1 MRRSS
6 LVMAAIATAAAA
18 ALPAL
23 AENWPQFRG
32 PSGAGVD
39 NSANPPVTWDPSAIL
54 WKAPIQGLAVSSPIV
69 YDGRVFVTT
78 AISSDASQSLRTGL
92 YGDVEPVP
100 DVSPHVW
107 KVIALDRKTGKV
119 LWEQTA
125 AQGVP
130 KTKRHPKSS
139 QASCTPATNGKVV
152 IAYFGSE
159 GLFAYAPDGKLLWK
173 KDLGLQ
179 NAGWFFDPDYE
190 WGAASSPVIHKET
203 VIVQCDRQRDSFVA
217 AFRLSDGKELWRT
230 MRDELPTW
238 GTPTL
243 VPGKD
248 RTELVTNGSK
258 AVRGYDADTGK
269 ELWTLSPNSEVV
281 CTTPVFGH
289 GLIFVTAGYPPVR
302 PVYAIRQGS
311 TGNLALPSGKTSS
324 DAIVWSNSNGGVYLP
339 SPLIYGDHLYTL
351 GNNGVLTA
359 YDAKTG
365 TRVYQQRVGAGGS
378 FTAAPVAAA
387 GRIYITSEDG
397 DVYTVK
403 AGAQYELLGKSSIPE
418 KVLPTPALSGNMIFI
433 RGDKHLYAVAAPV
446 EPK

>member
-1 MRRSS
+1 MKPPCFAPPLFLLAS
-6 LVMAAIATAAAA
+6 VA
-18 ALPAL
+18 ALA
-23 AENWPQFRG
+23 ADWPQFRG
-32 PSGAGVD
+32 PAGSGVD
-39 NSANPPVTWDPSAIL
+39 DSANPPVTWDASGIV
-54 WKAPIQGLAVSSPIV
+54 WKMPIPGLAVSSPIV
-69 YDGRVFVTT
+69 SGGRVYVTT
-78 AISSDASQSLRTGL
+78 AISGDASQSLRTGL
-92 YGDVEPVP
+92 YGDVEPVA
-100 DVSPHVW
+100 DASPHVW
-107 KVIALDRKTGKV
+107 KVIALDSQSGK
-119 LWEQTA
+119 LIWEQTA
-125 AQGVP
+125 VQGVP

-139 QASCTPATNGKVV
+139 QASCSPATDGKVV

-159 GLFAYAPDGKLLWK
+159 GLFAYSMDGKLLWK

-190 WGAASSPVIHKET
+190 WGAASSPVIHKDT

-217 AFRLSDGKELWRT
+217 AFRLKDGKELWRT
-230 MRDELPTW
+230 TRDELPTW

-258 AVRGYDADTGK
+258 AIRGYDADTGK

-302 PVYAIRQGS
+302 PVYAIRLGS
-311 TGNLALPSGKTSS
+311 TGNLALPAGKSS
-324 DAIVWSNSNGGVYLP
+324 SEAIAWSNNNGGVYLP
-339 SPLIYGDHLYTL
+339 SPLLYGDHLYTL

-365 TRVYQQRVGAGGS
+365 TRVYQQRVGSGGA
-378 FTAAPVAAA
+378 FTAALVAAA
-387 GRIYITSEDG
+387 GRIYAASEDG
-397 DVYTVK
+397 EVYAIK

-418 KVLPTPALSGNMIFI
+418 KLLPTPALSGDRMFL
-433 RGDKHLYAVAAPV
+433 RGDRHVYAIARPR
-446 EPK
+446 